1 MSVHTYLCK
10 ILTLVWCNVNRIE
23 SVLNQNWV
31 SNSWEVSRIEGFV
44 NLKNH
49 PQTRTKGFIQ

>member
-10 ILTLVWCNVNRIE
+10 LLTLVWCNVNRIE

-31 SNSWEVSRIEGFV
+31 SNSWKVFRIEGFV
-44 NLKNH
+44 N
-49 PQTRTKGFIQ
+49 

>member
-1 MSVHTYLCK
+1 MSVRTYLCK
-10 ILTLVWCNVNRIE
+10 LLTLVWCNVNRIE

-31 SNSWEVSRIEGFV
+31 SNSWEVFRIEGFV

-49 PQTRTKGFIQ
+49 PQTHNKSFIQ